1 MHFAEDTLTPREDGG
16 SEEGQPESA
25 WPPPSGRQRLIR
37 KDTPHYKKHF
47 KISKLP
53 QPEAVVALLQGV
65 QTDREGP
72 TAGWHNGPHTPWA
85 PRAHE
90 EEVEEEENRDEEEG
104 EATTE
109 EDDKEEAVAS
119 APSAKVC
126 HPYPCLTRALLACW
140 QAALEPDG

>member
-1 MHFAEDTLTPREDGG
+1 MHFAEDTLIPREDGEG
-16 SEEGQPESA
+16 EEGQPEA
-25 WPPPSGRQRLIR
+25 PWPLPSSRQRLIR

-72 TAGWHNGPHTPWA
+72 TAGWHNGPNTPWA
-85 PRAHE
+85 PQAHE
-90 EEVEEEENRDEEEG
+90 EEEEEENRDEEEG
-104 EATTE
+104 EASTE

-119 APSAKVC
+119 APSVKVC
-126 HPYPCLTRALLACW
+126 HTSM
-140 QAALEPDG
+140 